1 MSDRLMSQ
9 FKKNRIFFLTSIII
23 LVISILFSLTVGKF
37 QINLSGLLLGDG
49 MMTTVFFTLRLPRV
63 LMGAVSG
70 FVLAIVG
77 FIYQTIFKNALAAP
91 DIIGVSS
98 GSSVGAAFSI
108 LFLGGSA
115 LMTSISAF
123 VGGMIALILALVMV
137 SGGKSRALAT
147 FVLSGI
153 AVNAIMQAVL
163 MTLKIT
169 ADPERQLASIEY
181 WTMGGLSSITAS
193 RIPIAISI
201 SIFAIVLL
209 LLLYRQ
215 VLLLSMDE
223 NEASML
229 GVSVSKMRAVI
240 LTFATLAAAATV
252 SVTGPISFIGLI
264 APHISRML
272 TKSSKLSSCILSG
285 FIGSAVL
292 ILADCGARGLTASE
306 LPISIMTTLIGA
318 PFLIFLIKKEGRVP

>member
-1 MSDRLMSQ
+1 MSQ
-9 FKKNRIFFLTSIII
+9 SKKNKIMVVTFLI
-23 LVISILFSLTVGKF
+23 LLLLSAIFSLTVGKF
-37 QINLSGLLLGDG
+37 EIKISGLLSKND
-49 MMTTVFFTLRLPRV
+49 MMTNVFFTLRLPRV

-70 FVLAIVG
+70 FVLATVG
-77 FIYQTIFKNALAAP
+77 FVYQAVFKNALAAP

-98 GSSVGAAFSI
+98 GSSAGAAFAI

-115 LMTSISAF
+115 VITSISAF
-123 VGGMIALILALVMV
+123 LGGMIALVLALLMV
-137 SGGKSRALAT
+137 SSKKSRALAG

-163 MTLKIT
+163 MTFKLV

-181 WTMGGLSSITAS
+181 WTMGSLSGVTAS
-193 RIPIAISI
+193 RIP
-201 SIFAIVLL
+201 FAIILSIVGTLGL

-215 VLLLSMDE
+215 VLLLTMDE

-229 GVSVSKMRAVI
+229 GVPVSRMRAVV
-240 LTFATLAAAATV
+240 LTLATLAAAATV
-252 SVTGPISFIGLI
+252 SVTGPISFVGLI

-272 TKSSKLSSCILSG
+272 TKSSRLSSCVLSG
-285 FIGSAVL
+285 IIGSIIL
-292 ILADCGARGLTASE
+292 LLADSAARGLTASE

-318 PFLIFLIKKEGRVP
+318 PFLIYLIKREEKVP